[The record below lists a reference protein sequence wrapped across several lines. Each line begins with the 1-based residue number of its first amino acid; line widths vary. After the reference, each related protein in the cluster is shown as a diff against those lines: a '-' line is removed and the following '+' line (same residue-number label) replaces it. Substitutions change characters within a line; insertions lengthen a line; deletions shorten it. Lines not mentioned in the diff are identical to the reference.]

1 MCQSDTQ
8 VYIYSERE
16 REKELKYAR
25 KQAGKPSDGSWQQ
38 TPQASSI
45 IISLLHLQRIPLQLY
60 IVKLPTLQ
68 AFKCEGLT
76 RKDLGIKT
84 VNPKKRAL
92 RLATLDSLLSRFH
105 SLHVGLKLHT
115 QAFRAGA
122 GSGLTLLV
130 YEARSY

>member
-1 MCQSDTQ
+1 MHVCVFVFVVYTFERERERVRVCQSDTQ

-92 RLATLDSLLSRFH
+92 RLATLDSLLSRF
-105 SLHVGLKLHT
+105 T
-115 QAFRAGA
+115 RF
-122 GSGLTLLV
+122 T
-130 YEARSY
+130 